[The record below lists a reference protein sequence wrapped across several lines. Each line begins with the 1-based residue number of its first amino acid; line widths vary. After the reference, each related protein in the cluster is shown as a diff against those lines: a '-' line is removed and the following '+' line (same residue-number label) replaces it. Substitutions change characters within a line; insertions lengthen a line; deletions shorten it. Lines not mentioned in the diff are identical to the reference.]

1 MRFGKVFLCDRLD
14 GDGGTRILQ
23 KQVLPKGGLSLM
35 SLYNN
40 TRWWGWRHRY
50 SWSCCFKQHV
60 HTKRVKKTVGNWRD
74 NGRGVV
80 ESRSFYLFVSALEY
94 YGEGA
99 MADQVFGVVLEV
111 AYTFHRE
118 FLLCQSFDWR
128 STNAIEL
135 HQRWY
140 DVEQPCT
147 TSTRVVQLIIT
158 VALESSHCRLWQ
170 RSRKQFSMILIH
182 TTNEILRIYCRQWQF
197 KRH

>member
-1 MRFGKVFLCDRLD
+1 
-14 GDGGTRILQ
+14 
-23 KQVLPKGGLSLM
+23 
-35 SLYNN
+35 
-40 TRWWGWRHRY
+40 
-50 SWSCCFKQHV
+50 
-60 HTKRVKKTVGNWRD
+60 
-74 NGRGVV
+74 
-80 ESRSFYLFVSALEY
+80 
-94 YGEGA
+94 
-99 MADQVFGVVLEV
+99 MADQVFGVVLEL

-197 KRH
+197 KRHYTKAQTNKCVHNRYTMATRLPMFWDVYPVDKELKNWEGESFLRRMFFPYATHLAARWLTTLCFAFEKLHHSSWSSI